1 MIILN
6 SISRVIKNDIKGA
19 VRLMS
24 GVQTQSDTK
33 AIIVQG
39 NTYQTDEWTNVT
51 PRILSLM
58 ERRLHLQPNHP
69 IGLIKQRIID
79 FMYGK
84 YNNVRGN
91 PLFSVH
97 QVSATK
103 HERQSTNFIKI
114 VYYIYLQN
122 LGPIVTTYQNFDTL
136 LVPKDHVSRKKQDSY
151 FINKNIMLRAHTSAH
166 QAGKAILTVIFQCSY

>member
-6 SISRVIKNDIKGA
+6 SITRVIKNDIKGA

-24 GVQTQSDTK
+24 SVQAQSDTK
-33 AIIVQG
+33 TIVVQG

-97 QVSATK
+97 QVIETRNVTHK
-103 HERQSTNFIKI
+103 TNIIKI
-114 VYYIYLQN
+114 VSIFRISVQLSQLIRTLIHYLFQ
-122 LGPIVTTYQNFDTL
+122 
-136 LVPKDHVSRKKQDSY
+136 R
-151 FINKNIMLRAHTSAH
+151 IMLVERNKIPIS
-166 QAGKAILTVIFQCSY
+166 

>member
-6 SISRVIKNDIKGA
+6 SITRVIKNDIKGA

-24 GVQTQSDTK
+24 GVQAQSDTK
-33 AIIVQG
+33 TIAVQG

-97 QVSATK
+97 QVIETLNVRPKS
-103 HERQSTNFIKI
+103 NFNRI
-114 VYYIYLQN
+114 VFIFRISVQLSQ
-122 LGPIVTTYQNFDTL
+122 LIRTL
-136 LVPKDHVSRKKQDSY
+136 IHY
-151 FINKNIMLRAHTSAH
+151 
-166 QAGKAILTVIFQCSY
+166 

>member
-1 MIILN
+1 MELKKKVACDLFKMIILN
-6 SISRVIKNDIKGA
+6 SITRVIKNDIKGA

-24 GVQTQSDTK
+24 GVQAQSDTK
-33 AIIVQG
+33 TIVVQG

-51 PRILSLM
+51 PRILTLM

-97 QVSATK
+97 QVIGTRNVK
-103 HERQSTNFIKI
+103 HKTNIIKI
-114 VYYIYLQN
+114 VFIFRISVQLSQLIRTLIHYLF
-122 LGPIVTTYQNFDTL
+122 L
-136 LVPKDHVSRKKQDSY
+136 R
-151 FINKNIMLRAHTSAH
+151 IMLVERNKIPIS
-166 QAGKAILTVIFQCSY
+166 

>member
-6 SISRVIKNDIKGA
+6 SITRVIKNDIKGA

-24 GVQTQSDTK
+24 GVQAQSDTK
-33 AIIVQG
+33 TIVVQG
-39 NTYQTDEWTNVT
+39 NTYQTDEWTNIT

-97 QVSATK
+97 QVIETRNVRPK
-103 HERQSTNFIKI
+103 TNIIKRL
-114 VYYIYLQN
+114 YLSSESRSNCHN
-122 LGPIVTTYQNFDTL
+122 LSEF
-136 LVPKDHVSRKKQDSY
+136 
-151 FINKNIMLRAHTSAH
+151 
-166 QAGKAILTVIFQCSY
+166 

>member
-6 SISRVIKNDIKGA
+6 SITRVIKNDIKGA

-33 AIIVQG
+33 TIVVQG

-97 QVSATK
+97 QVSEIK
-103 HERQSTNFIKI
+103 LNHERHYCK
-114 VYYIYLQN
+114 LN
-122 LGPIVTTYQNFDTL
+122 LSSE
-136 LVPKDHVSRKKQDSY
+136 SRS
-151 FINKNIMLRAHTSAH
+151 NCHNLSE
-166 QAGKAILTVIFQCSY
+166 L